1 MKIASFKKNSFCTVS
16 SAKRKQFSFSVESAH
31 CWLKIAILRW
41 VVFFCT
47 ILAKKVTTCHH
58 QLRKNKTK
66 EFKGPKNRNVSYAI
80 FSILLL
86 NEKNSSVI
94 GKGDCFS
101 SYFIADKI
109 NLRMRQGDIIHQTIR
124 KRYKKKFSFK
134 WWWTLFSSAN
144 FNIRVRKKCREI
156 LINI

>member
-1 MKIASFKKNSFCTVS
+1 MLNKNCFIQEKFLLHGVFFKKEAIFIFCRKRTLLVENSNTSLTC
-16 SAKRKQFSFSVESAH
+16 
-31 CWLKIAILRW
+31 
-41 VVFFCT
+41 VFWH

-134 WWWTLFSSAN
+134 CWWTLFSSAN
-144 FNIRVRKKCREI
+144 FNIRVRKKV
-156 LINI
+156 